1 MQTKEEEGE
10 EMRESLPTAERGL
23 LLSSLN
29 YIGNS
34 SIRRLGTPCGYENH
48 GYSRDILSSSHRY
61 ITIFCPRYRI
71 RFCPETAPAR
81 QSLRV
86 NFVSKGR
93 ALRRRMMLDE
103 DDVCVD
109 GKVKMIETSNRVV
122 L

>member
-1 MQTKEEEGE
+1 
-10 EMRESLPTAERGL
+10 MRESLHTAERGL

-29 YIGNS
+29 YTGNS
-34 SIRRLGTPCGYENH
+34 SIRRLGTLCGYENH
-48 GYSRDILSSSHRY
+48 GYSRDILSSSQRY

-71 RFCPETAPAR
+71 RLCPETALAR

-103 DDVCVD
+103 DDVCID
-109 GKVKMIETSNRVV
+109 GKVKMIETSSRVV